1 MLMEAMLVC
10 KFEVASGTDEALK
23 TKAAGLKAMMT
34 TLESVLANAM
44 LQLWMVDVVKVEDE
58 GLKDQGEKSTA
69 EHPIGG
75 YKEM

>member
-1 MLMEAMLVC
+1 
-10 KFEVASGTDEALK
+10 
-23 TKAAGLKAMMT
+23 MMS

-44 LQLWMVDVVKVEDE
+44 LQLWVVDMVKVEDE